1 MAKKTN
7 VEINEAVL
15 QGLIPVAFF
24 NSQIIPSL
32 EVEKKISIKTPLNH
46 KYMQKSL
53 PDSCSQFLI
62 SKIYELF

>member
-1 MAKKTN
+1 MLKKTN
-7 VEINEAVL
+7 VEINQAVL

-24 NSQIIPSL
+24 NSQIIPSQEL
-32 EVEKKISIKTPLNH
+32 EKRISIKTPLNK

-53 PDSCSQFLI
+53 PDSNSQFPI